1 MHKIIVAFGFI
12 FVQDNEKSKYCPFTH
27 ANGQTKRKT
36 TWGGGKKPKWSS
48 VK

>member
-12 FVQDNEKSKYCPFTH
+12 FVQDAEKLKYCPF
-27 ANGQTKRKT
+27 ACVNGQTKEKT
-36 TWGGGKKPKWSS
+36 TWGGGRKPKWSS